1 MVGSIE
7 NAMLSAG
14 QKGWI
19 YGEVIADNK
28 KNNQA
33 VRNRR
38 KQIPKEKN
46 RPIQRGILSSVLK

>member
-1 MVGSIE
+1 MVGGIK
-7 NAMLSAG
+7 NAMASAG

-19 YGEVIADNK
+19 DGVVIADNK

-38 KQIPKEKN
+38 K
-46 RPIQRGILSSVLK
+46 